1 MRVLIVEDNRRLAES
16 IRDILKHWYDCDI
29 CGDGNTG
36 YFLLTDGG
44 YDAAVLDLMLPGMD
58 GITLLKKARKSG
70 CSVPVLIL
78 TAKSE
83 IDDRAPDLRQKRL
96 LGNYHVAVHE
106 KDPEEVILLLT
117 QPDAFFRPT

>member
-44 YDAAVLDLMLPGMD
+44 YDAAVLDLMLP
-58 GITLLKKARKSG
+58 
-70 CSVPVLIL
+70 
-78 TAKSE
+78 
-83 IDDRAPDLRQKRL
+83 
-96 LGNYHVAVHE
+96 
-106 KDPEEVILLLT
+106 
-117 QPDAFFRPT
+117 

>member
-44 YDAAVLDLMLPGMD
+44 YDAAVLDLMLPGSHC
-58 GITLLKKARKSG
+58 LRRPERAA
-70 CSVPVLIL
+70 VPF
-78 TAKSE
+78 
-83 IDDRAPDLRQKRL
+83 PC
-96 LGNYHVAVHE
+96 
-106 KDPEEVILLLT
+106 
-117 QPDAFFRPT
+117 

>member
-58 GITLLKKARKSG
+58 GMPEPGQHIAEPGGLYVKWAGKKHPAG
-70 CSVPVLIL
+70 
-78 TAKSE
+78 
-83 IDDRAPDLRQKRL
+83 
-96 LGNYHVAVHE
+96 
-106 KDPEEVILLLT
+106 
-117 QPDAFFRPT
+117 